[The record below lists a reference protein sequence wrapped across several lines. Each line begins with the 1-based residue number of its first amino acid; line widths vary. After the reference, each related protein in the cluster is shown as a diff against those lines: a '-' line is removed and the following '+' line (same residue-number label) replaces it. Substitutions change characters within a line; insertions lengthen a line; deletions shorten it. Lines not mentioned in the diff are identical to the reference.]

1 MQNFNEEICQEAF
14 QFICTIATNPL
25 IYRRILMIGQENSI
39 DWTTLLNSSNIFK
52 LIYTLQII
60 DSFLEGLNIDSENLE
75 SFSIEET
82 ILDLANLS
90 LVDIREM
97 RIEWVKYFVKS
108 KGFSI
113 LVKVLK

>member
-1 MQNFNEEICQEAF
+1 
-14 QFICTIATNPL
+14 
-25 IYRRILMIGQENSI
+25 MIGQENSI